1 MQLPDDE
8 YTDAQGIRW
17 LLVDRQLVER
27 VLITKGK
34 RNGKNYEDRIAYQHV
49 ISTRIRAPSPD
60 PDAVQ
65 RTEADNG

>member
-34 RNGKNYEDRIAYQHV
+34 RNGKNFEDRTAYQHV
-49 ISTRIRAPSPD
+49 ISTRIRAPGAGAD
-60 PDAVQ
+60 PVQ
-65 RTEADNG
+65 SAETRRR